1 MKPTIVMA
9 IILKII
15 TPNVCLL
22 LTNNYVQYLWTFIMS
37 IIDAEKH
44 IIELPSLYL
53 ELDGGIIDSPPKD
66 NVVF

>member
-1 MKPTIVMA
+1 
-9 IILKII
+9 
-15 TPNVCLL
+15 
-22 LTNNYVQYLWTFIMS
+22 MS